1 MVKLKLHNHSFGYNV
16 IHIVFVTKY
25 RHPVITKEVESRLKE
40 MLDRLCKTQDSE
52 LLECKADLGKQDE
65 VRGVAGACIPQS
77 SDHIHLLVDL
87 APRIS
92 LGKLCNIL
100 KTISSREIRKEFAT
114 ELKPYY
120 WKPSIRDAPRIE
132 DSGRTKGSFWKR
144 GYGYTS
150 SGDAPIEILKKY
162 IENQGY
168 ND

>member
-1 MVKLKLHNHSFGYNV
+1 MVKLKPHNHSLGHNA

-25 RHPVITKEVESRLKE
+25 RHPVITKDVESKLKE
-40 MLDRLCKTQDSE
+40 MFDRLCKTQDSE
-52 LLECKADLGKQDE
+52 LLECKADLGKQ
-65 VRGVAGACIPQS
+65 
-77 SDHIHLLVDL
+77 DHIHLLVDL

-120 WKPSIRDAPRIE
+120 WKPV
-132 DSGRTKGSFWKR
+132 FWKR

-150 SGDAPIEILKKY
+150 SGGAPIEVLKKY

>member
-1 MVKLKLHNHSFGYNV
+1 MVKPKPHNHSFGYNAV
-16 IHIVFVTKY
+16 HIVFVTKY
-25 RHPVITKEVESRLKE
+25 RHSVITEVVESRLIE
-40 MLDRLCKTQDSE
+40 MFTRLCTTQDSE
-52 LLECKADLGKQDE
+52 LLECKADLGK
-65 VRGVAGACIPQS
+65 R
-77 SDHIHLLVDL
+77 DHIHLLVDL

-120 WKPSIRDAPRIE
+120 CGATPLGFPEQGNAHQERKPV
-132 DSGRTKGSFWKR
+132 FWKQ

-150 SGDAPIEILKKY
+150 AGGAAIDVLIKY

-168 ND
+168 D

>member
-1 MVKLKLHNHSFGYNV
+1 MVKPKPHNHSFGYNA

-25 RHPVITKEVESRLKE
+25 RHPVITKVVESRLKE
-40 MLDRLCKTQDSE
+40 MFARLCKTQDSE
-52 LLECKADLGKQDE
+52 LLECKADLGK
-65 VRGVAGACIPQS
+65 R
-77 SDHIHLLVDL
+77 DHIHLLVDL

-100 KTISSREIRKEFAT
+100 KTISSREIRKEFAM

-120 WKPSIRDAPRIE
+120 WKPV
-132 DSGRTKGSFWKR
+132 FWKQ

-150 SGDAPIEILKKY
+150 AGGAAIDVLVKY

-168 ND
+168 QG

>member
-1 MVKLKLHNHSFGYNV
+1 MVAAKFHNYSFGYNA

-25 RHPVITKEVESRLKE
+25 RHEVIDEKIESRLKAIYA
-40 MLDRLCKTQDSE
+40 RLCVTQDSE
-52 LLECKADLGKQDE
+52 LLECKADLGK
-65 VRGVAGACIPQS
+65 C
-77 SDHIHLLVDL
+77 DHIHLLVDL

-120 WKPSIRDAPRIE
+120 WKPV
-132 DSGRTKGSFWKR
+132 FWKR

-150 SGDAPIEILKKY
+150 SGGAPIAILKRY
-162 IENQGY
+162 IQNQGY
-168 ND
+168 ED

>member
-1 MVKLKLHNHSFGYNV
+1 MVELKPHNHSFGYNAV
-16 IHIVFVTKY
+16 HIVFVTKY
-25 RHPVITKEVESRLKE
+25 RHPVITETIESRLKE
-40 MLDRLCKTQDSE
+40 MFDRLCKTQDSE
-52 LLECKADLGKQDE
+52 LLECKADLGKQDH
-65 VRGVAGACIPQS
+65 V
-77 SDHIHLLVDL
+77 HLLVDL

-120 WKPSIRDAPRIE
+120 WKPV
-132 DSGRTKGSFWKR
+132 FWKR

-150 SGDAPIEILKKY
+150 SGGAPLEILKKY

>member
-1 MVKLKLHNHSFGYNV
+1 MVTSKPHNHSFGYNA

-25 RHPVITKEVESRLKE
+25 RNEVIDEPIESRLRE
-40 MLDRLCKTQDSE
+40 IYARLCTTQDSE
-52 LLECKADLGKQDE
+52 LLQCKADLGK
-65 VRGVAGACIPQS
+65 R
-77 SDHIHLLVDL
+77 DHIHLLVDL

-120 WKPSIRDAPRIE
+120 WKPV
-132 DSGRTKGSFWKR
+132 FWKQ

-150 SGDAPIEILKKY
+150 AGGAAIDVLIRY
-162 IENQGY
+162 IQNQGY
-168 ND
+168 DD

>member
-1 MVKLKLHNHSFGYNV
+1 MVKPKPHNHSFGYNAV
-16 IHIVFVTKY
+16 HIVFVTKY
-25 RHPVITKEVESRLKE
+25 RHQVINQHIESRLHK
-40 MLDRLCKTQDSE
+40 MFARLCETQDSE
-52 LLECKADLGKQDE
+52 LLECKADLGKQ
-65 VRGVAGACIPQS
+65 
-77 SDHIHLLVDL
+77 DHIHLLVDL

-120 WKPSIRDAPRIE
+120 WKP
-132 DSGRTKGSFWKR
+132 KFWKQ

-150 SGDAPIEILKKY
+150 AGGAAIDVLVRY